1 MQDFDLNEI
10 KWLKGIEAKY
20 ILDSL
25 TQVIS
30 REYIELIAQKLFEE
44 KIPFS
49 LMILDLDNFKQINDS
64 FGHLAGDYIL
74 KSIGEGLKEVC
85 GKNAYVGRYGGDEF
99 LILVPNIVTYN
110 DVHKFLENL
119 YERNSVFRRYYN
131 DGTRDIYVTAT
142 LGSAIFPENANSFK
156 ELFEMADKALYRGK
170 LKGRNCYIIYVD
182 SKHRNIVIHEK
193 VERSL
198 VETFNSAKRLYEIYK
213 NYDKKIKYT
222 MDFLYSELHCSGAY
236 FLTPNHELISN
247 FKDEPETTGIVFE
260 PHIEMLLNGDKFF
273 YDSPLTN
280 YKSKDLVLSDFCNK
294 NLIHALMIAKV
305 GSHNRFLGYIMVY
318 ESSITRIWQEN
329 EIALLMYIS
338 SLLENELVEMDN
350 KKKN

>member
-1 MQDFDLNEI
+1 MDLDLNEI
-10 KWLKGIEAKY
+10 KYLKDKDMNY
-20 ILDSL
+20 VLDSL
-25 TQVIS
+25 TQIIA
-30 REYIELIAQKLFEE
+30 RPFILEIAKKLIEDN
-44 KIPFS
+44 IPYT
-49 LMILDLDNFKQINDS
+49 LMILDLDNFKQINDTY
-64 FGHLAGDYIL
+64 GHLTGDYIL
-74 KSIGEGLKEVC
+74 KSVSQGILELC
-85 GKNAYVGRYGGDEF
+85 GKNVYVGRFGGDEF
-99 LILVPNIVTYN
+99 LLLIPNLTDY
-110 DVHKFLENL
+110 DDTHTFLEKL
-119 YERNSVFRRYYN
+119 YGKGIVFRRYYN
-131 DGTRDIYVTAT
+131 DGGRDIYVTAT
-142 LGSAIFPENANSFK
+142 LGCAKFPSDGKTFDD
-156 ELFEMADKALYRGK
+156 LFNMADKALYRGK
-170 LKGRNCYIIYVD
+170 IKGRNCYIIYVE
-182 SKHRNIVIHEK
+182 SKHKDIVIHEK
-193 VERSL
+193 AEGSL
-198 VETFNSAKRLYEIYK
+198 IGHFNSAYRLFDIYK
-213 NYDKKIKYT
+213 GKNEIIKHT

-247 FKDEPETTGIVFE
+247 FKDEPESTGIVFE